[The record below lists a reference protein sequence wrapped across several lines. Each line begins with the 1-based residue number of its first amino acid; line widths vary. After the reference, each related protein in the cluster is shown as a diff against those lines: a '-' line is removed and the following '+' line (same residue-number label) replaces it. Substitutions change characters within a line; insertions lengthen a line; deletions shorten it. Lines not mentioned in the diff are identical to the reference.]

1 MEKNNYSNDK
11 FNNRYNENYSP
22 LVSSRNKNKSYE
34 IKEYNEYNPNSVR
47 QTTKYSSYFNN
58 HLSKDRCRNIIY
70 IKKQNIHL
78 KLKQDNESKNKIKSN
93 KMKYVIPFKQKTP
106 IKRTIIKL
114 TPYQVLKQLQEE
126 RKEHIETKI
135 KNNSFLY
142 KNKKLDNSTSL
153 IVNSN
158 QKGDSSLL
166 ENMNKRYNYTNRN
179 CSIKKYTSNV
189 DIFNPQMLP
198 NLNNSIINYNNENK
212 QNIINE
218 SHILSNLYIR
228 SKCKSSRFLKSLSF
242 QKKSFL

>member
-34 IKEYNEYNPNSVR
+34 IKEYNEYNPNSAR

-153 IVNSN
+153 IVNSS

>member
-1 MEKNNYSNDK
+1 M
-11 FNNRYNENYSP
+11 
-22 LVSSRNKNKSYE
+22 
-34 IKEYNEYNPNSVR
+34 
-47 QTTKYSSYFNN
+47 
-58 HLSKDRCRNIIY
+58 
-70 IKKQNIHL
+70 KKQNMQL
-78 KLKQDNESKNKIKSN
+78 ERKQENESKNKIKSN

-198 NLNNSIINYNNENK
+198 NLNNSIINYKNENK